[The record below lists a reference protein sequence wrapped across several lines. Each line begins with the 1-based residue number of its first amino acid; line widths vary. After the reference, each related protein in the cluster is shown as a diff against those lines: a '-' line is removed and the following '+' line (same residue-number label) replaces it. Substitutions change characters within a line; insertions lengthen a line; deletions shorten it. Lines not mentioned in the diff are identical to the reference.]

1 VKWTKSIEEFDEMF
15 SSVKTSVEMECG
27 DMSLEEEQLI
37 KEYFFTDMSKE
48 EFYRKAL
55 ELADI
60 EDVDYHLHYWKER
73 KREVNS

>member
-27 DMSLEEEQLI
+27 DMSLGEEQLI

-48 EFYRKAL
+48 EFYRKAV
-55 ELADI
+55 ELTDI
-60 EDVDYHLHYWKER
+60 EDVDYHLEY
-73 KREVNS
+73 